1 MLIVKHQQPLQQ
13 QLRQLQQQQL
23 LQVQLQQ
30 LLPQQQVQRQAV
42 QLQHQRKI
50 QMVVLELWLILTFEQ
65 TVSLIVMTLRQRLL
79 QLLHVSKLRNISN
92 LVSIAENTHQSVI
105 RSISHFTVINS
116 VIQSL
121 EHVHVW
127 IQIQALRLNQ
137 GGNTV

>member
-13 QLRQLQQQQL
+13 QLRQLQQQL

-42 QLQHQRKI
+42 QLRHQRKI
-50 QMVVLELWLILTFEQ
+50 QMVVLELWLILTFVQ
-65 TVSLIVMTLRQRLL
+65 TVSLIVTMIRQRLL

-92 LVSIAENTHQSVI
+92 LGSIVENTHQSVI

-121 EHVHVW
+121 EHVHV
-127 IQIQALRLNQ
+127 
-137 GGNTV
+137 

>member
-13 QLRQLQQQQL
+13 QLRQLQQQL

-42 QLQHQRKI
+42 QLRNQRKI
-50 QMVVLELWLILTFEQ
+50 QMVVLELWPILTFVQ
-65 TVSLIVMTLRQRLL
+65 TVSLIVTMIRQRLL

-92 LVSIAENTHQSVI
+92 LGSIVENTHQSVI

-121 EHVHVW
+121 EHVRVW
-127 IQIQALRLNQ
+127 IQIQALHLNQ